1 MSKNNYKELDKIML
15 DGWVNKAL
23 DQGLSKQ
30 NIKFGFK
37 VTRIWPINLRAM
49 VDKILPSEIYTT
61 SNNNLEDEDEMLHQF
76 KKMDCLVSP

>member
-1 MSKNNYKELDKIML
+1 MSKNNYKESNKIVL

-37 VTRIWPINLRAM
+37 VTRIWLINLRAM

-61 SNNNLEDEDEMLHQF
+61 TNNNSKDEN
-76 KKMDCLVSP
+76 